1 MAGFLQKAF
10 PKEVLKKTC
19 FVDNTW
25 NSAENLK
32 PVAVFVS
39 KGKQNRVNRIFLF
52 SFVSSLQ
59 QYLFRAYDFF
69 SVERS
74 SLLLS
79 LLFILLELALVFG

>member
-19 FVDNTW
+19 FVDNPW

-52 SFVSSLQ
+52 FLSLVFTSTF
-59 QYLFRAYDFF
+59 L
-69 SVERS
+69 ERMTF
-74 SLLLS
+74 SLLKDRRSCFPYFLYY
-79 LLFILLELALVFG
+79 